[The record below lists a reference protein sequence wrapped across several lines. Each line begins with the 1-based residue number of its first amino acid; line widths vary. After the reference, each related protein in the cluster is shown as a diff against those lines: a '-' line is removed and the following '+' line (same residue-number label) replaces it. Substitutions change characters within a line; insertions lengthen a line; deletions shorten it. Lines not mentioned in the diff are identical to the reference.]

1 MKKLTTF
8 LLLLLFSACS
18 SDSEKDILDEFNSQP
33 IVVDQNFTVLEHTKT
48 GNLIGIVKASDKE
61 NDVLSYSIEGNSDV
75 NINPNTGE
83 LTVGEHLKLDYETN
97 KRMEFTVSVF
107 DGTSV
112 SDATITINVEN
123 INEFDALSESQKKI
137 VSNFKHLVL
146 GENFTAT
153 TKTKKWNQAIKLQ
166 IINTS
171 DNSLKNT
178 VSNAINEFN
187 TLTSSGNFNIN
198 LTTEASNAHVKL
210 FFGTRDELKDVFPNM
225 YEEIKNRNAD
235 GYAITSFSG
244 NTYTSAIIWVSS
256 QTNALITHEIGHVV
270 GLGHSNQCDGENKS
284 VMCSSITPQNTLL
297 DIDKQVIR
305 YLYHKNLPEGLNS
318 QQINESLSNLIL
330 LD

>member
-1 MKKLTTF
+1 MKKLTTL

-18 SDSEKDILDEFNSQP
+18 SDSEKDTKDEFNNQP
-33 IVVDQNFTVLEHTKT
+33 IVANQNFTVLEHTKT
-48 GNLIGIVKASDKE
+48 GNIIGIVKASDKE
-61 NDVLSYSIEGNSDV
+61 NDVLSFSIEGNSDI

-97 KRMEFTVSVF
+97 KRIEFVVSVF
-107 DGTSV
+107 DGTTI
-112 SDATITINVEN
+112 SDATITLNIEN
-123 INEFDALSESQKKI
+123 INEFDALSELQKKI

-153 TKTKKWNQAIKLQ
+153 TKTKKWNQAIKLH

-171 DNSLKNT
+171 ATSLKNT
-178 VSNAINEFN
+178 VSNVINEFN

-198 LTTEASNAHVKL
+198 LTTEASSANVKL
-210 FFGTRDELKDVFPNM
+210 FFGTREELKDVFPNM

-244 NTYTSAIIWVSS
+244 NTYTSAIIWVST
-256 QTNALITHEIGHVV
+256 QTNALITHEIGHVL